1 MMLFTSLR
9 VSIFSHSPILVG
21 EQYSNLVGKVPMAN
35 PFAIKNLC
43 IFWILCFE
51 MMSHLPL
58 QLQDTK
64 EEFPCSLVEH
74 LITEYQKAQENE
86 IT

>member
-1 MMLFTSLR
+1 MMLFTSLKA
-9 VSIFSHSPILVG
+9 SIFSHSPILVG
-21 EQYSNLVGKVPMAN
+21 EQYSILVGKVPMAN
-35 PFAIKNLC
+35 PFASKNLC

-58 QLQDTK
+58 ELGDTT
-64 EEFPCSLVEH
+64 EEFPCSLIEH
-74 LITEYQKAQENE
+74 LITEYQKSQEHD